1 VLKAFLLCFPTRSGL
16 FVVNCQPRR
25 IAWPE
30 DPFIAP
36 AQCSLSYVM
45 EALTSTAAKN
55 CPAHQDRVTCSKR
68 NLYLKDICHRD
79 CYNEQAY
86 LLHLAASIYVPDSD
100 LLSQNCHTFDSAC
113 LFGDLAE
120 GESQDWIW
128 EKAISWNA
136 YLMKRST
143 CS

>member
-1 VLKAFLLCFPTRSGL
+1 MARRSVHCASAMLTLICDGSTYGNGCEKLPSSSTQGYVLKR
-16 FVVNCQPRR
+16 
-25 IAWPE
+25 
-30 DPFIAP
+30 D
-36 AQCSLSYVM
+36 
-45 EALTSTAAKN
+45 
-55 CPAHQDRVTCSKR
+55 
-68 NLYLKDICHRD
+68 LYLKDICYRD